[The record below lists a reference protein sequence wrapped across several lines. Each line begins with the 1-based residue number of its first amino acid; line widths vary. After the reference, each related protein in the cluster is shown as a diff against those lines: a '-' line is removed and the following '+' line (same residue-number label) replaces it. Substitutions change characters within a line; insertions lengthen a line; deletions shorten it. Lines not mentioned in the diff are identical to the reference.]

1 MEYFPFLALG
11 SIFLFLLFLPYYLLV
26 QCTLGALIY
35 HLLAK
40 NSSTVVQSSFG
51 SAVKIWLIFG
61 PPCFL
66 SFWPIVGIYTFDTSG
81 LFYLYG
87 TIWSIFVV
95 ATLIYISMRVWKC
108 SLVTAIRSNLI
119 YLVLCQITYYFTS
132 KDMAVI
138 FGDNYFFELFLF
150 IELLLLALL
159 GIYAFTADEGPA
171 DVYRPPFW
179 YRYNLEPFLVTMF
192 WLFLVLSLLSFLMLV
207 LTLFGVDPLLVF
219 S

>member
-1 MEYFPFLALG
+1 MEYLSFLALG
-11 SIFLFLLFLPYYLLV
+11 SVFIFLLFLPLYLLG

-35 HLLAK
+35 HFLAK

-61 PPCFL
+61 PPYFL
-66 SFWPIVGIYTFDTSG
+66 SFFPIVGIYTFDTSG

-95 ATLIYISMRVWKC
+95 CSLIYISMRVWKC

-119 YLVLCQITYYFTS
+119 YLVLCQITFYFTF
-132 KDMAVI
+132 KDIAVI
-138 FGDNYFFELFLF
+138 FENFELFWLT
-150 IELLLLALL
+150 ESLLLALL

-179 YRYNLEPFLVTMF
+179 LRYNVEPFLVTMF
-192 WLFLVLSLLSFLMLV
+192 WLFFVLGSLCLVMV
-207 LTLFGVDPLLVF
+207 LFTILGIDPLLIF